1 MAKQTVRQNEHKS
14 EPQAPAGSAV
24 VPAPMVERAFRLLEI
39 LSASEEGLTLSELAR
54 VLDMSKGSIHGL
66 LKTLESNHVIEQSEE
81 RLYVLGPRLYD
92 LAQNYV
98 QRAGLRRFALPAMQ
112 RLAANIGETL
122 FLGRVEQESV
132 RIIECIKPDMEAGLA
147 STRFTPTG
155 TGFVPAQPS
164 LHISAPRGTRVHLLA
179 GATGRVILASW
190 PREQRECY
198 LRTTPLPRFTA
209 HSITD
214 PEQFLAAVEET
225 RCTGIGEDHEE
236 YLTGVN
242 AVATAIRG
250 PDSSLVALL
259 WIVGFSSRFNE
270 KTIRNV
276 QQQLLMEATMISKA
290 LGAREEA
297 QEGLTCSEA
306 SPARCSE

>member
-1 MAKQTVRQNEHKS
+1 MA
-14 EPQAPAGSAV
+14 
-24 VPAPMVERAFRLLEI
+24 APMVERAFRLLEV

-122 FLGRVEQESV
+122 FLGRVEQDSV

-147 STRFTPTG
+147 PTRFTPDS

-179 GATGRVILASW
+179 GATGRVILANW
-190 PREQRECY
+190 PREEREHY
-198 LRTTPLPRFTA
+198 LRTASLPRFTA
-209 HSITD
+209 HSIID
-214 PEQFLAAVEET
+214 PTQFLAAVEET

-242 AVATAIRG
+242 AVATAIKG
-250 PDSSLVALL
+250 PDNALVALL

-270 KTIRNV
+270 KTIRNAR
-276 QQQLLMEATMISKA
+276 QQLLWEATMISKA

-297 QEGLTCSEA
+297 EEGLEHREA
-306 SPARCSE
+306 SPAHYAD